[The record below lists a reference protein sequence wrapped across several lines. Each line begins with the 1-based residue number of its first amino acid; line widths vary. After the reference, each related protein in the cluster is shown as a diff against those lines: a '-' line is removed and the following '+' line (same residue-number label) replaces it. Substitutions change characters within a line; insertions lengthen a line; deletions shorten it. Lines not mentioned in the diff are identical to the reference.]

1 MADLL
6 GARVANKPAET
17 PAVDADAAHNDEGE
31 LGVANMTYQTR
42 AAVTEATLMVFRPIQ
57 GVAIRSHTAAT
68 RRYIGRIRKLL
79 ELIATQQ

>member
-1 MADLL
+1 
-6 GARVANKPAET
+6 
-17 PAVDADAAHNDEGE
+17 
-31 LGVANMTYQTR
+31 MTYQTR

-79 ELIATQQ
+79 ELIANAHCVTTEHVISMLSST